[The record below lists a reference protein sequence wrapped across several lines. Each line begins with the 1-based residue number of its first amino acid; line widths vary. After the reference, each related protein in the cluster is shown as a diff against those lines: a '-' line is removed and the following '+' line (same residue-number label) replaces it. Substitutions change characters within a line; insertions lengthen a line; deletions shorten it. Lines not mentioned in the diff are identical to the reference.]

1 MSAGDEGVV
10 TCTLPLQDPPIA
22 TGATADCTVSVL
34 DQRDWGGCV
43 DIQMASAAAVLPPVP
58 PTPVVSSVG
67 AYQITKNTV
76 IDTSAASFT
85 CCALEAELT
94 VPDYI
99 EGAVSFDA
107 TLSGK
112 ANGCTA
118 ALRPLRFL
126 ALTLSPMLSCPTSS
140 LTISHRKPAPEC
152 ARRPCPM
159 VITPPQVPPNR
170 FRCRTYRVRQRH
182 GHREDRC
189 LVPRR
194 RRRQVRG
201 RGAARHAQPAF

>member
-76 IDTSAASFT
+76 IDTSAATFT

-94 VPDYI
+94 IPDY
-99 EGAVSFDA
+99 ENGVAASFDA

-118 ALRPLRFL
+118 ALHHTYSHCRHSPSLLPQSTLR
-126 ALTLSPMLSCPTSS
+126 
-140 LTISHRKPAPEC
+140 H
-152 ARRPCPM
+152 
-159 VITPPQVPPNR
+159 
-170 FRCRTYRVRQRH
+170 
-182 GHREDRC
+182 
-189 LVPRR
+189 
-194 RRRQVRG
+194 
-201 RGAARHAQPAF
+201 